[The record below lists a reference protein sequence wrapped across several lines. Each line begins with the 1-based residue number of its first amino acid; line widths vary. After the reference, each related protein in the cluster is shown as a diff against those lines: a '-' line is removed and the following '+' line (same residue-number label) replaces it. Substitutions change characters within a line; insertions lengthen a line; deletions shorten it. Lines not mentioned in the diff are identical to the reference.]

1 MHTNISHSENAGFIT
16 HENPYLL
23 YGAYFFTIFANAMN
37 FFTKYKPYYKENL
50 RLALPVILSQIGQI
64 TVQLADTAMVG
75 RYGGDDPTPL
85 AAVSFATSFFYIVF
99 ISALGLSFGLTPL
112 VGEHYAKNHRTHVT
126 SLLQNGALLFT
137 IIGVVA
143 TLLLIAAR
151 SLLPTLGALMIGD
164 GGDTSIGAVVDTA
177 LPYYNTLIWSM
188 LPIMLWATTKQF
200 LEGVGNTRLAMYT
213 IISSNVLNIF
223 LNWVLIFG
231 NLGFEAMGALGAGYA
246 TLISRIVQ
254 CIMLLAIFFS
264 SSSLR
269 CYTRE
274 LFRRSM
280 ISITTLR
287 EILRVGIPISF
298 QMLMEASAFV
308 VAGIMVL
315 AFGAASVSAYQIGV
329 NMMNVT
335 FMIVIAIGS
344 ATTILTSHIYG
355 RQDFGRLR
363 NTVNTSYQMG
373 LVWNVTIAL
382 LFVALRYKIPI
393 LFTTNEEV
401 IRLTGSML
409 IFIALFQVS
418 DCLQALS
425 ISILRGLQDV
435 KVIIPIVFISYVVIN
450 IPAGYLMAFRYGL
463 QANGL
468 IIGFIIGLSC
478 CAIMTIIRV
487 KRDIKHLENRVE
499 N

>member
-1 MHTNISHSENAGFIT
+1 
-16 HENPYLL
+16 
-23 YGAYFFTIFANAMN
+23 MN
-37 FFTKYKPYYKENL
+37 FFAKYKPYYKENL
-50 RLALPVILSQIGQI
+50 RLAFPVILSQIGQI

-85 AAVSFATSFFYIVF
+85 AAVSFATSFFYIIF
-99 ISALGLSFGLTPL
+99 ITAMGLSFGLTPL

-126 SLLQNGALLFT
+126 ELLQNGALLFALIGIAST
-137 IIGVVA
+137 I
-143 TLLLIAAR
+143 LLLASR
-151 SLLPTLGALMIGD
+151 GLLTFMGGLMIEQ
-164 GGDTSIGAVVDTA
+164 GGDASIGAVITTA
-177 LPYYNTLIWSM
+177 LPYYNTLIWS
-188 LPIMLWATTKQF
+188 LFPIMIWCTAKQF
-200 LEGVGNTRLAMYT
+200 LEGIGNTRLAMYT
-213 IISSNVLNIF
+213 IITSNALNIF
-223 LNWVLIFG
+223 LNWVFIFG
-231 NLGFEAMGALGAGYA
+231 NLGFEAMGATGAGYA

-254 CIMLLAIFFS
+254 CIMLLTIFFYS
-264 SSSLR
+264 PSLR

-280 ISITTLR
+280 ISLR
-287 EILRVGIPISF
+287 TIKDILRVGIPISF
-298 QMLMEASAFV
+298 QMLMESSAFV

-355 RQDFGRLR
+355 RGNFQTLR
-363 NTVNTSYQMG
+363 QTANSAYQMG
-373 LVWNVTIAL
+373 LTWNVSVAL
-382 LFVALRYKIPI
+382 LFVALRFTIPT

-401 IRLTGSML
+401 IRLAGSML
-409 IFIALFQVS
+409 IFIAMFQVS

-435 KVIIPIVFISYVVIN
+435 KVIIPIVFISYVLIN
-450 IPAGYLMAFRYGL
+450 IPAGYFLAFRCGL

-478 CAIMTIIRV
+478 CAIMTMIRV
-487 KRDIKHLENRVE
+487 RRDIKQLENKVV